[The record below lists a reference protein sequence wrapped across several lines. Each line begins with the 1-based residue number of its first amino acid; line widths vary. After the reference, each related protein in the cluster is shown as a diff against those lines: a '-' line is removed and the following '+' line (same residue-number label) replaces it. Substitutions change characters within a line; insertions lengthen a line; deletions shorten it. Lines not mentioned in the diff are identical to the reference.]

1 MHFEDEV
8 HQGAFQVLGYILL
21 KRARKTSPQAFI
33 RTVARYES
41 NTMSTVYLKM
51 IALESEN

>member
-1 MHFEDEV
+1 MHFEDEK